1 MEAIGYCR
9 VSTAEQA
16 QDGISLAAQQ
26 AKIAAWCIAHDYEF
40 VACYKDAGL
49 SGSRAD
55 NRPALQNAL
64 KEVCQRKAALVVYS
78 LSRLTRSTKDTI
90 AISERLGKSG
100 ADLVSLSERIDTTS
114 ASGKMVFRMLAVLN
128 EFERD
133 QISER
138 TKLAMAHKRAS
149 NELIGGT
156 PYGFT
161 LLPDG
166 KRLISNPT
174 EQKTLTLIGKLRRN
188 EHCSSYR
195 AIARELNKRGIP
207 TKKGRPWIY
216 TTVKGILSRP
226 DLKMSLKK

>member
-1 MEAIGYCR
+1 M
-9 VSTAEQA
+9 
-16 QDGISLAAQQ
+16 AAQQ
-26 AKIAAWCIAHDYEF
+26 AKIAAWCTAHDYKL
-40 VACYKDAGL
+40 VACYEDAGL

-64 KEVCQRKAALVVYS
+64 KDVCQKKAALVVYS

-114 ASGKMVFRMLAVLN
+114 ASGKMVFRIFAVLN

-138 TKLAMAHKRAS
+138 TRLAMAHKRAS
-149 NELIGGT
+149 NELIGET
-156 PYGFT
+156 PYGFA
-161 LLPDG
+161 LLPDH
-166 KRLISNPT
+166 KTLVPNAT
-174 EQKTLTLIGKLRRN
+174 EQKTLTLIRKLRSDERW
-188 EHCSSYR
+188 SSYA

-226 DLKMSLKK
+226 DLKASLRR

>member
-1 MEAIGYCR
+1 MEAIAYCR
-9 VSTAEQA
+9 VSTDEQA
-16 QDGISLAAQQ
+16 RDGVSLAAQQ
-26 AKIAAWCIAHDYEF
+26 AKIAAWCVAHDYTLIGCFE
-40 VACYKDAGL
+40 DAGL
-49 SGSRAD
+49 SGARTD

-64 KEVCQRKAALVVYS
+64 KDVCQRKAALVVYS
-78 LSRLTRSTKDTI
+78 LSRLSRSTKDTI
-90 AISERLGKSG
+90 AISERLDKSG

-114 ASGKMVFRMLAVLN
+114 ASGRMVFRMLSVLN

-149 NELIGGT
+149 NELIGET

-166 KRLISNPT
+166 RSLLPNTT
-174 EQKTLTLIGKLRRN
+174 EQKTLSMIYELHRDGL
-188 EHCSSYR
+188 SYR
-195 AIARELNKRGIP
+195 AIARELNRRGVP

-216 TTVKGILSRP
+216 TTVRGILSRS
-226 DLKMSLKK
+226 DLKACSRS